1 MASLDETSPDTAG
14 ISRVRWRHTLTDG
27 GIMAKSNRETNEKE
41 LREGL
46 TEKARLTA
54 EEVARE
60 QVEERE
66 REDRKHLN
74 DPN

>member
-1 MASLDETSPDTAG
+1 
-14 ISRVRWRHTLTDG
+14 
-27 GIMAKSNRETNEKE
+27 MAKSNRETNEKE

-46 TEKARLTA
+46 VEKARLTA

>member
-1 MASLDETSPDTAG
+1 
-14 ISRVRWRHTLTDG
+14 
-27 GIMAKSNRETNEKE
+27 MAKSNRETNEKE

-46 TEKARLTA
+46 AEKARLTA

-66 REDRKHLN
+66 REDRKHLSN
-74 DPN
+74 PN

>member
-1 MASLDETSPDTAG
+1 
-14 ISRVRWRHTLTDG
+14 
-27 GIMAKSNRETNEKE
+27 MAKSNRETNEKE

-46 TEKARLTA
+46 VEKARLTA

-66 REDRKHLN
+66 REERKHLN

>member
-1 MASLDETSPDTAG
+1 
-14 ISRVRWRHTLTDG
+14 
-27 GIMAKSNRETNEKE
+27 MAKSNRETNEKE

-46 TEKARLTA
+46 VEKARLTA

-60 QVEERE
+60 KVEERE